1 MSELIQMLPVVA
13 LRGMTVLPDMVI
25 HFDVSRESSVHAI
38 EQAMLREQRLFLVTQ
53 KNTQTEN
60 PGFEDL
66 YRIGTI
72 ASVKQVIKL
81 PHNILRVLAE
91 GLERGELSHLDLD
104 GDYPEAE
111 VIRFEEEPE
120 NIAPDIREA
129 MIRSLKETFRTY
141 CQESGKP
148 GKELERQMG
157 ELEELSR
164 LTRQLMIHLPLHYEE
179 KQKLLEAGSLS
190 EQFELLGTLM
200 NKEIGILRF
209 KRELQEKIK
218 ARVDKNQRDYLL
230 REQLKVIREEL
241 GEDTSGTDAD
251 HFKEALD
258 KLRASKEVKEKITK
272 EINRFQNIGSNY
284 RNYNKKW

>member
-129 MIRSLKETFRTY
+129 MIRSLKET

-164 LTRQLMIHLPLHYEE
+164 LIRQLMIHLPLHYEE

-200 NKEIGILRF
+200 NKEIGIF
-209 KRELQEKIK
+209 
-218 ARVDKNQRDYLL
+218 
-230 REQLKVIREEL
+230 
-241 GEDTSGTDAD
+241 
-251 HFKEALD
+251 AL
-258 KLRASKEVKEKITK
+258 
-272 EINRFQNIGSNY
+272 
-284 RNYNKKW
+284 

>member
-25 HFDVSRESSVHAI
+25 HFDVSRERSVHAI

-91 GLERGELSHLDLD
+91 GLERGELSHLDLE

-111 VIRFEEEPE
+111 VIPVDTLAATGGIGLLVEKAIE
-120 NIAPDIREA
+120 NRKDGMSIRENLETA
-129 MIRSLKETFRTY
+129 AKELYALKE
-141 CQESGKP
+141 
-148 GKELERQMG
+148 
-157 ELEELSR
+157 
-164 LTRQLMIHLPLHYEE
+164 
-179 KQKLLEAGSLS
+179 
-190 EQFELLGTLM
+190 
-200 NKEIGILRF
+200 
-209 KRELQEKIK
+209 
-218 ARVDKNQRDYLL
+218 V
-230 REQLKVIREEL
+230 
-241 GEDTSGTDAD
+241 
-251 HFKEALD
+251 
-258 KLRASKEVKEKITK
+258 
-272 EINRFQNIGSNY
+272 QNL
-284 RNYNKKW
+284 